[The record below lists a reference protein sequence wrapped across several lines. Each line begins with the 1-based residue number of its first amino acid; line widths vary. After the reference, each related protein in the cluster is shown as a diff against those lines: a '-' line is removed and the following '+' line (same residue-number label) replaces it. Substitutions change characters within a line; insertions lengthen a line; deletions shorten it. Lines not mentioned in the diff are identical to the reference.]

1 MLFPVLKKAVSW
13 GEHKSRRKTETAL
26 AGNRRSH
33 LCQQKGLMQQM
44 GPWKWECVVSNVD
57 RNMGFFGQ

>member
-44 GPWKWECVVSNVD
+44 GPWK
-57 RNMGFFGQ
+57 